1 MFRRSHPDRTH
12 DSNGIMASRS
22 PGSPATRMT
31 PIELRSSLALASV
44 SGLRLFGMF
53 VILPVFALFA
63 EGLPGGQ
70 DQRLV
75 GLALGVYGL
84 TQAVLQIPFG
94 WLSDRWGRKPTLYAG
109 LLVFALGSFLAAM
122 ATSIHGVILGRM
134 VQGAGAVSAAAI
146 ALTADLT
153 REEVRTK
160 AMAIIGITIG
170 VMFALSMAVGPVL
183 DRLIGVPGIF
193 AMTGVLALG
202 AVAMVR
208 FAVPQPP
215 TVHSTEARPRVVEVF
230 ADRELLRL
238 NVGIFVIHAALMA
251 LFVVIPGML
260 RDAGLSA
267 QDQWKLYFPVMSAAF
282 LLIIPV
288 IAIAERQHRLKL
300 AFIGSIV
307 LLGAGVGLLAVAS
320 ASIMLIGIGLLI
332 FFKAFNFLEASL
344 PSLTSRLAPARAK
357 GTAAGVF
364 ASVQYLGTF
373 AGGAAGGFISH
384 AYGPGAVFVTCGVV
398 IALWFLVA
406 VGMTVPVLRS
416 YPVPLMDDGRIPGL
430 VQRLRALPGVR
441 EVLQVSPGGTAQLKV
456 DMARFDED
464 NALRLIQKE
473 I

>member
-1 MFRRSHPDRTH
+1 
-12 DSNGIMASRS
+12 
-22 PGSPATRMT
+22 MT
-31 PIELRSSLALASV
+31 PTELRSSIALASV

-63 EGLPGGQ
+63 EGLPGGD

-75 GLALGVYGL
+75 GLALGIYGL
-84 TQAVLQIPFG
+84 TQAVLQVPFG
-94 WLSDRWGRKPTLYAG
+94 WVSDRWGRKPTLYTG
-109 LLVFALGSFLAAM
+109 LLIFALGSFIAALS
-122 ATSIHGVILGRM
+122 TTIYGVIAGRV

-170 VMFALSMAVGPVL
+170 VTFALSMGVGPVL
-183 DRLIGVPGIF
+183 DRLVGVPGIF

-202 AVAMVR
+202 SVVMVR
-208 FAVPQPP
+208 FAVPTPP
-215 TVHSTEARPRVVEVF
+215 AVSAT
-230 ADRELLRL
+230 ADRPKIRDVMGDPELLRL
-238 NVGIFVIHAALMA
+238 NVGIFVLHAALMA
-251 LFVVIPGML
+251 LFVVIPLML
-260 RDAGLSA
+260 RSAGLAS
-267 QDQWKLYFPVMSAAF
+267 QDQWKLYLPVMSAAF

-288 IAIAERQHRLKL
+288 IAVAERYHRLKL
-300 AFIGSIV
+300 AFVGAIV
-307 LLGAGVGLLAVAS
+307 LMAAGVGLLAVAS
-320 ASIMLIGIGLLI
+320 DSLMAIGVGLLI

-373 AGGAAGGFISH
+373 AGGVAGGLISH
-384 AYGPGAVFVTCGVV
+384 HYGSGAVFFTCAAVV
-398 IALWFLVA
+398 VLWFFVA
-406 VGMTVPVLRS
+406 LGMTVPVLRI
-416 YPVPLMDDGRIPGL
+416 YPVPVMDDSRALGL
-430 VQRLRALPGVR
+430 SQRLRALPGVR

>member
-1 MFRRSHPDRTH
+1 
-12 DSNGIMASRS
+12 
-22 PGSPATRMT
+22 MT
-31 PIELRSSLALASV
+31 PTELRSSIALASV

-63 EGLPGGQ
+63 EGLPGGD

-75 GLALGVYGL
+75 GLALGIYGF
-84 TQAVLQIPFG
+84 TQAVLQVPFG
-94 WLSDRWGRKPTLYAG
+94 WVSDRWGRKPTLYTG
-109 LLVFALGSFLAAM
+109 LLIFALGSFIAALS
-122 ATSIHGVILGRM
+122 TTIYGVIAGRV

-170 VMFALSMAVGPVL
+170 VTFALSMGVGPVL
-183 DRLIGVPGIF
+183 DRLVGVPGIF

-202 AVAMVR
+202 SVVMVR
-208 FAVPQPP
+208 FAVPTPP
-215 TVHSTEARPRVVEVF
+215 AVAAT
-230 ADRELLRL
+230 ADRPKIRDVMGDPELLRL

-251 LFVVIPGML
+251 LFVVIPLML
-260 RDAGLSA
+260 RSAGLAS
-267 QDQWKLYFPVMSAAF
+267 QDQWKLYLPVMSAAF

-288 IAIAERQHRLKL
+288 IAVAERYHRLKL
-300 AFIGSIV
+300 AFLGAIV
-307 LLGAGVGLLAVAS
+307 LMAAGVGLLALAS
-320 ASIMLIGIGLLI
+320 DSLMAIGVGLLI

-344 PSLTSRLAPARAK
+344 PSLTSRMAPARAK

-373 AGGAAGGFISH
+373 AGGVLGGLISH
-384 AYGPGAVFVTCGVV
+384 HYGAGAVFFTCAAAIV
-398 IALWFLVA
+398 LWFFVA
-406 VGMTVPVLRS
+406 MGMTVPVLRT
-416 YPVPLMDDGRIPGL
+416 YPVPVMDDSRALGL
-430 VQRLRALPGVR
+430 SQRLRALPGVR

>member
-1 MFRRSHPDRTH
+1 MRGRSSST
-12 DSNGIMASRS
+12 
-22 PGSPATRMT
+22 TRMT
-31 PIELRSSLALASV
+31 PTELRSSIALASV

-63 EGLPGGQ
+63 EGLPGGD

-75 GLALGVYGL
+75 GLALGIYGL
-84 TQAVLQIPFG
+84 TQAVLQVPFG
-94 WLSDRWGRKPTLYAG
+94 WVSDRWGRKPTLYTG
-109 LLVFALGSFLAAM
+109 LLIFALGSFIAAM
-122 ATSIHGVILGRM
+122 STTIYGVIAGRV

-170 VMFALSMAVGPVL
+170 VTFALSMGVGPVL
-183 DRLIGVPGIF
+183 DRLVGVPGIF

-202 AVAMVR
+202 SVVMVR
-208 FAVPQPP
+208 FAVPTPP
-215 TVHSTEARPRVVEVF
+215 AVSATADRPKIRDVMG
-230 ADRELLRL
+230 DRELLRL
-238 NVGIFVIHAALMA
+238 NVGIFVLHAALMA
-251 LFVVIPGML
+251 LFVVIPLML
-260 RDAGLSA
+260 RSAGLAS
-267 QDQWKLYFPVMSAAF
+267 QDQWKLYLPVMSAAF

-288 IAIAERQHRLKL
+288 IAVAERYHRLKL
-300 AFIGSIV
+300 AFVGAIV
-307 LLGAGVGLLAVAS
+307 LMAAGVGLLAVAS
-320 ASIMLIGIGLLI
+320 DSLMAIGVGLLI

-373 AGGAAGGFISH
+373 VGGVAGGLISH
-384 AYGPGAVFVTCGVV
+384 HYGSGAVFFTCAGVMV
-398 IALWFLVA
+398 VWFFVAL
-406 VGMTVPVLRS
+406 GMTVPVLRV
-416 YPVPLMDDGRIPGL
+416 YPVPIMDEARAVGL
-430 VQRLRALPGVR
+430 GQRLRALPGVR

>member
-1 MFRRSHPDRTH
+1 
-12 DSNGIMASRS
+12 
-22 PGSPATRMT
+22 MT
-31 PIELRSSLALASV
+31 PTELRSSIALASV

-63 EGLPGGQ
+63 EGLPGGD

-75 GLALGVYGL
+75 GLALGIYGL
-84 TQAVLQIPFG
+84 TQAVLQVPFG
-94 WLSDRWGRKPTLYAG
+94 WVSDRWGRKPTLYTG
-109 LLVFALGSFLAAM
+109 LLIFALGSFIAALS
-122 ATSIHGVILGRM
+122 TTIYGVIAGRV

-170 VMFALSMAVGPVL
+170 VTFALSMGVGPVL
-183 DRLIGVPGIF
+183 DRLVGVPGIF

-202 AVAMVR
+202 SVVMVR
-208 FAVPQPP
+208 FAVPTPP
-215 TVHSTEARPRVVEVF
+215 AVSATADRPKIRDVMG
-230 ADRELLRL
+230 DRELLRL
-238 NVGIFVIHAALMA
+238 NVGIFVLHAALMA
-251 LFVVIPGML
+251 LFVVIPLML
-260 RDAGLSA
+260 RSAGLAS
-267 QDQWKLYFPVMSAAF
+267 QDQWKLYLPVMSAAF

-288 IAIAERQHRLKL
+288 IAVAERYHRLKL
-300 AFIGSIV
+300 AFVGAIV
-307 LLGAGVGLLAVAS
+307 LMAAGVGLLAVAS
-320 ASIMLIGIGLLI
+320 DSLMAIGVGLLI

-373 AGGAAGGFISH
+373 VGGVAGGLISH
-384 AYGPGAVFVTCGVV
+384 HYGSGAVFFTCAGVV
-398 IALWFLVA
+398 VVWFFVAL
-406 VGMTVPVLRS
+406 GMTVPVLRV
-416 YPVPLMDDGRIPGL
+416 YPVPIMDEARAVGL
-430 VQRLRALPGVR
+430 GQRLRALPGVR